1 MKLRLATLEE
11 AKELC
16 TKDPVRPNIPHWWRV
31 QLPHRRMYV
40 NEFCYF
46 STSEDRY
53 HNTIEAV
60 LCMALL
66 NNIPTSEEELLQSDI
81 SGPNAIFYTVWSNQ
95 KGAGRTIIFNVV
107 DELKSESRTKV
118 DRFVTLSPKT
128 EMAMKF
134 HLRNGAKLLQENETT
149 YNFEY

>member
-1 MKLRLATLEE
+1 MELRLATLEE
-11 AKELC
+11 AKDLC
-16 TKDPVRPNIPHWWRV
+16 TKDPVRPNIPHWWRI

-53 HNTIEAV
+53 YNTIDAV

-66 NNIPTSEEELLQSDI
+66 NNIPTSEEELLQSNVT
-81 SGPNAIFYTVWSNQ
+81 GPNAIFYTVWSNR
-95 KGAGRTIIFNVV
+95 KGAGRTIIFDVV
-107 DELKSESRTKV
+107 DKLKSESETKIK
-118 DRFVTLSPKT
+118 RFVTLSPKT
-128 EMAMKF
+128 EMAMTF

-149 YNFEY
+149 NNFEY

>member
-1 MKLRLATLEE
+1 MELRLATLEE
-11 AKELC
+11 AKDLC
-16 TKDPVRPNIPHWWRV
+16 TKDPVRPNIPHWWRI

-53 HNTIEAV
+53 YNTIDAV

-66 NNIPTSEEELLQSDI
+66 NNIPTSEEELLQSDVT
-81 SGPNAIFYTVWSNQ
+81 GPNAIFYTVWSNR
-95 KGAGRTIIFNVV
+95 KGAGRTIIFDVV
-107 DELKSESRTKV
+107 DKLKSESETKIK
-118 DRFVTLSPKT
+118 RFVTLSPKT
-128 EMAMKF
+128 EMAMTF

-149 YNFEY
+149 NNFEY